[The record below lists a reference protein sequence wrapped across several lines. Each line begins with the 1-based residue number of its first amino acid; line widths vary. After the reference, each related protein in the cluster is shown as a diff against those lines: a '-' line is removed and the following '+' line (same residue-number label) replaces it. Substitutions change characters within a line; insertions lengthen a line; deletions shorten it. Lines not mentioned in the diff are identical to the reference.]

1 MLYDLLLSL
10 LNKEISTIKPAK
22 EQDEMLDVI
31 EALKNFMSERKSN
44 TQSIKEAKT
53 KTRIKHFLIRKKML

>member
-10 LNKEISTIKPAK
+10 LNKEISTIKAAK

-31 EALKNFMSERKSN
+31 EALKDFMSEGKSN

-53 KTRIKHFLIRKKML
+53 TTRIKHFLIRKKML

>member
-10 LNKEISTIKPAK
+10 LNKEISTIKAAK

-31 EALKNFMSERKSN
+31 EALKKFMSERKSN